1 VNSEWERDAAKVSKL
16 EALAAVARS
25 ARPLEVLVGLVLEQV
40 AEVVRLDAAA
50 VWLYSSDND
59 LWYIGGSRGLTWRAA
74 QVRFRGSQALH
85 GRTAEEGEIIADLNA
100 AGFRRLYP
108 EHERIHGALYAPMTI
123 SGKRVGL
130 LALYRNDHEPFTE
143 EDLRFART
151 VGTHVGVAISFAAL
165 EARSE
170 RLAVAEERAR
180 LGADLHDGV
189 LQILSAVR
197 VYASELLDE
206 HDHPRAAAAGTGSSR
221 IRDLAIEIQRCVDT
235 GSEEI
240 ATAIER
246 LRRPDTTVDVARG
259 LELAR
264 ERLQNA
270 GIATELVYEL
280 DDLPPEVSDAL
291 TWIAREAAS
300 NILQHSAARAVAI
313 ELRATGPVVELVIT
327 DDGGAGSSSLE
338 GDGGIRLG
346 QGLMRERAEQLGG
359 TLTIES
365 RPGGVRVHARIPVA
379 APPSRLHGGVVP
391 EVDAAEL

>member
-1 VNSEWERDAAKVSKL
+1 VSAAWEKDAAKVNKL
-16 EALAAVARS
+16 ETLAAAARS
-25 ARPLEVLVGLVLEQV
+25 ARPLEALVELVIDQV

-50 VWLYSSDND
+50 VWLYSPDND

-85 GRTAEEGEIIADLNA
+85 GRIDEEGEIVADLTA

-108 EHERIHGALYAPMTI
+108 EHEQVDGALYAPMTI

-130 LALYRNDHEPFTE
+130 LAVYRNDSEPFAE
-143 EDLRFART
+143 EDLRFVRT
-151 VGTHVGVAISFAAL
+151 VGTHVGVAVSFAAL

-189 LQILSAVR
+189 LQILSSVR
-197 VYASELLDE
+197 VYACELQEELDRLPAVSGA
-206 HDHPRAAAAGTGSSR
+206 DGATR
-221 IRDLAIEIQRCVDT
+221 IRELSAEIQRCVDT

-240 ATAIER
+240 ADAIDL
-246 LRRPDTTVDVARG
+246 LRRPDATVDVARG

-280 DDLPPEVSDAL
+280 DDLPAEVSDAL
-291 TWIAREAAS
+291 TWISREAAS

-313 ELRATGPVVELVIT
+313 ELRATGPLVELVIA
-327 DDGGAGSSSLE
+327 DDGAAESRHDR
-338 GDGGIRLG
+338 DGGIGLG
-346 QGLMRERAEQLGG
+346 QQLMRERAEQLGG
-359 TLTIES
+359 TLTIDS
-365 RPGGVRVHARIPVA
+365 RADGVRLHVRVPVA
-379 APPSRLHGGVVP
+379 APPSRIDGKV
-391 EVDAAEL
+391 ARRA